1 MSLRSKLGLAFAVV
15 FFLVNF
21 GGAIYA
27 VVMREPMHAG
37 LHIALLI
44 PGVWLLRRFA
54 PRRFAGATA
63 GTFLPDGLPD
73 GLPDRLTNLEQSI
86 DAVAIEVDRI
96 GEGQRAM
103 TSLLVDDDV
112 IRAPGKGAAQPSGV
126 KPDRPS
132 S

>member
-27 VVMREPMHAG
+27 AVMGEPMHAG

-54 PRRFAGATA
+54 PRRFAGVTA
-63 GTFLPDGLPD
+63 STLLPVGLPD

-103 TSLLVDDDV
+103 TSLLVDDDL
-112 IRAPGKGAAQPSGV
+112 IRAPGKGAVQSSEV

-132 S
+132 